1 MCVVFPAGLRHFPL
15 ICWERESG
23 NLPPYTT
30 RIGPTELCLPRLKI
44 LIFVQQPSLPRTF
57 FFCWVRFASV
67 FFFFFL
73 MLVFLPHSFWSL
85 SRDHVY
91 TTECRRVDVKTAATA
106 ATTTP
111 TATTITATI
120 TTTTIAT
127 TISTEATITIAI
139 ASSTTAVVYRYTAV
153 YSGHFC
159 RSVNLLTTKMHW
171 YLAAPRM
178 DTVLT
183 LNDAD
188 RCLSFSHS
196 APTTGSNSNAFPVL

>member
-1 MCVVFPAGLRHFPL
+1 M
-15 ICWERESG
+15 
-23 NLPPYTT
+23 
-30 RIGPTELCLPRLKI
+30 
-44 LIFVQQPSLPRTF
+44 
-57 FFCWVRFASV
+57 
-67 FFFFFL
+67 
-73 MLVFLPHSFWSL
+73 
-85 SRDHVY
+85 
-91 TTECRRVDVKTAATA
+91 KTAATA

-127 TISTEATITIAI
+127 TISTEATITIALTIAI

-159 RSVNLLTTKMHW
+159 RSVNLLTTKMYW